1 MLEKGKIAALIEDIK
16 KKKELQSI
24 DDNFVERYLV
34 KYLHQE
40 PALLKVL
47 QEKFNSRSK
56 AYVSVIK
63 NVRAQLRRVYGLF
76 RDDAKERKSAVEV
89 LLKAPSAARAALLQ
103 QILSTHSSTQERL
116 PIYEQLYS
124 RIFAI
129 SGKPKNILDLG
140 CGINPFSFSYMKLK
154 ECTYYAYDVNEEE
167 IQSLNIYFRLLHQ
180 ENIHFQG
187 RAELLDI
194 RSEAVLA
201 KDLPVAEVCFL
212 FKMTEVLDRGKG
224 HTKTEAVLKKIPAKQ
239 IVVSFATKTM
249 SGKKMTAPRRKWM
262 EWLCKRLGYEYT
274 LLEFPNEIFY
284 VVRNL
289 YNCILPTQTL
299 TEPFH

>member
-129 SGKPKNILDLG
+129 TGKPRTILDLG

-154 ECTYYAYDVNEEE
+154 GCGYYAYDLDQEE
-167 IQSLNIYFRLLHQ
+167 IGAINKYFALLKK
-180 ENIHFQG
+180 ENPSFTG
-187 RAELLDI
+187 KAMVADI
-194 RSEAVLA
+194 LTVNLPKA
-201 KDLPVAEVCFL
+201 DLCFL
-212 FKMTEVLDRGKG
+212 FKMTDVIDQGKG
-224 HTKTEAVLKKIPAKQ
+224 HKRTEELLKNIPAKYV
-239 IVVSFATKTM
+239 VVSFATKTM
-249 SGKKMTAPRRKWM
+249 SGKKMTAPRRSWM
-262 EWLCKRLGYEYT
+262 EWLCKRLGYEYSI
-274 LLEFPNEIFY
+274 LEFPNEIFY
-284 VVRNL
+284 VVKK
-289 YNCILPTQTL
+289 
-299 TEPFH
+299 